1 MEFFNASWIADLV
14 KDSGAK
20 YYVFTSKHHDGFT
33 NWPSTYTF
41 GWNSKDVGP
50 KKDVV
55 GELKAA
61 FKRHP
66 DIHFGLYYSLYEWFN
81 PLYLKDKANQ
91 FKTRYYVINKMLP
104 ELKELITRYKPDVL
118 WSDGDWEA
126 TPEYF
131 GSKDFLAWL
140 YNDSPSKDTIVTNDR
155 WGKGTHLKHGGYY
168 SGPDKFNPGHLLQ
181 HKFEDATIVDK
192 ESWGNRR
199 NIRLEDIKSIHEL
212 ISELVSIIS
221 CNGNILINVGPTR
234 EGTIIPIFEER
245 LRQLGG
251 WLKINGEAIYGT
263 KPWIHQKDSKALQP
277 QVWYTS
283 KGNDVYGI
291 VLGWPIQSQLYL
303 SDLKVSGSTKI
314 HLVGYRNPLKF
325 LIQEDKSIKII
336 FPPMDKFLRTCGN
349 FCRWAYTLKVSNP
362 LSHPNSINHLRV
374 QN

>member
-1 MEFFNASWIADLV
+1 MKICTDLFHTLFF
-14 KDSGAK
+14 
-20 YYVFTSKHHDGFT
+20 
-33 NWPSTYTF
+33 
-41 GWNSKDVGP
+41 
-50 KKDVV
+50 
-55 GELKAA
+55 
-61 FKRHP
+61 
-66 DIHFGLYYSLYEWFN
+66 
-81 PLYLKDKANQ
+81 
-91 FKTRYYVINKMLP
+91 
-104 ELKELITRYKPDVL
+104 
-118 WSDGDWEA
+118 
-126 TPEYF
+126 
-131 GSKDFLAWL
+131 
-140 YNDSPSKDTIVTNDR
+140 R
-155 WGKGTHLKHGGYY
+155 WGKGTRLKHGGFY

-192 ESWGNRR
+192 KSWGNRR
-199 NIRLEDIKSIHEL
+199 NIRLEDIKETHEL

-283 KGNDVYGI
+283 KKNTVYGI

-303 SDLKVSGSTKI
+303 SDLKLSASTKI
-314 HLVGYRNPLKF
+314 HLVGYHNPLKF
-325 LIQEDKSIKII
+325 SIQADNSIKII
-336 FPPMDKFLRTCGN
+336 FPPMDKFVSTCGK